1 VLWDILKTIVTPD
14 AEEYQ
19 GKEGIRRVS
28 NLGKFYLHL
37 LSTQSAPITI
47 LKSLSFTSLS
57 PLQTLFCQLVIGGV
71 LSFNATED
79 SKAEKRIKDIFSK
92 SREATEEFREGLAF
106 FISQYMSP
114 KSDDVVVGVPE
125 SLDRAVL
132 KTRVKFT
139 KTVLA
144 GRNI

>member
-1 VLWDILKTIVTPD
+1 MLWDILKTIASTD

-19 GKEGIRRVS
+19 GKEGIRRIS

-57 PLQTLFCQLVIGGV
+57 PLQTLFCQLVVGGV
-71 LSFNATED
+71 LSFNPED

-92 SREATEEFREGLAF
+92 SREATEEFREGLSF

-114 KSDDVVVGVPE
+114 KSDIVVVGVPE
-125 SLDRAVL
+125 TLDRAVL
-132 KTRVKFT
+132 KTRVKFA

>member
-1 VLWDILKTIVTPD
+1 MLWDIIKTISSTD
-14 AEEYQ
+14 AVEYQ
-19 GKEGIRRVS
+19 GKEGIRRIS

-57 PLQTLFCQLVIGGV
+57 PLQTLFCQIVVGGI
-71 LSFNATED
+71 LSLDPED
-79 SKAEKRIKDIFSK
+79 SKAQKGIKDIFSK
-92 SREATEEFREGLAF
+92 SKEATEEFREGLAF

-114 KSDDVVVGVPE
+114 KSGDVVVGVPE
-125 SLDRAVL
+125 TLDRTLL
-132 KTRVKFT
+132 KNRVKFA